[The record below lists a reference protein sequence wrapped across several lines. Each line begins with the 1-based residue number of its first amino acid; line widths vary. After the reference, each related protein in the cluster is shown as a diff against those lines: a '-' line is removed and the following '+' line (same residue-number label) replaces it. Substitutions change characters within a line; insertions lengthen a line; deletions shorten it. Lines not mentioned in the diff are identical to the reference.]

1 MAVKDLVSGVL
12 AESITTSTTNVLV
25 TIAQSIGASGIQAF
39 FPTPPFYITIMPKS
53 PIVGVAELCWDAR
66 IGFRTTNVDSLVA
79 KMHEMSLAYVVG
91 DMATYCPFGEPP
103 YLTIYLQPSTDGQT
117 NIDVGFMEELAK
129 LTIIPLERKDKGND

>member
-1 MAVKDLVSGVL
+1 MTSEG
-12 AESITTSTTNVLV
+12 ITELLKKHMSNRR
-25 TIAQSIGASGIQAF
+25 GIHR
-39 FPTPPFYITIMPKS
+39 
-53 PIVGVAELCWDAR
+53 VELCWDAR
-66 IGFRTTNVDSLVA
+66 IGFITSNVNSLAA

-129 LTIIPLERKDKGND
+129 LNILRGD

>member
-1 MAVKDLVSGVL
+1 MVKTSEEIAKLLKKHMFYQKRFQLV
-12 AESITTSTTNVLV
+12 
-25 TIAQSIGASGIQAF
+25 
-39 FPTPPFYITIMPKS
+39 
-53 PIVGVAELCWDAR
+53 ELCWDAR

-91 DMATYCPFGEPP
+91 DMATYRPFGESP

-129 LTIIPLERKDKGND
+129 LTIISKEMAVK

>member
-1 MAVKDLVSGVL
+1 MR
-12 AESITTSTTNVLV
+12 TSKEMIELLDKHMSFQDRFRWV
-25 TIAQSIGASGIQAF
+25 
-39 FPTPPFYITIMPKS
+39 
-53 PIVGVAELCWDAR
+53 ELCWDAK
-66 IGFRTTNVDSLVA
+66 IGFSTSSVDSLLA

-117 NIDVGFMEELAK
+117 NIDVEFMEELAK

>member
-1 MAVKDLVSGVL
+1 MKTSKEI
-12 AESITTSTTNVLV
+12 AELLKKHLSNRRDIHRV
-25 TIAQSIGASGIQAF
+25 
-39 FPTPPFYITIMPKS
+39 
-53 PIVGVAELCWDAR
+53 ELCWDAR

-117 NIDVGFMEELAK
+117 NIDAGFMEELAK
-129 LTIIPLERKDKGND
+129 IKMMAKDGKDETIKRVYEPCS